1 MIFNIAIALALL
13 IIVFLALREVL
24 LFRQKRDPLGLRR
37 LTLRLSTSF
46 MLIFLLCSL
55 FIGIRVFQL
64 KDFEGIIQLWIAF
77 WTSIVLITGGV
88 FCMLIADF
96 RQQSET
102 ATLKKDD
109 FVMEIARII
118 AEHQAKPPEE

>member
-1 MIFNIAIALALL
+1 MFFNIAIALALL

-77 WTSIVLITGGV
+77 WTSIILITGGV

-118 AEHQAKPPEE
+118 AKHQAKPPEE